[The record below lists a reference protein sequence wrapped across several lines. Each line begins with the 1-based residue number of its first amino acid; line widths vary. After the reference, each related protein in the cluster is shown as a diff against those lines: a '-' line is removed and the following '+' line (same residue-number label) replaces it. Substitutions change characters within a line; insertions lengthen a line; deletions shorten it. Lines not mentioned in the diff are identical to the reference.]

1 MVFHPVQNGRPF
13 HQQGSQSDRFVGTG
27 WNSPAH
33 FSIGCCVWGEKKKL
47 LPIFSNLLF
56 NACLFILFLD
66 CTQCYRHHPQ
76 QCWNYFCSSFFKS
89 FSPLANLLLCYC
101 DKRSVWIPPVI
112 DCLDCYWSSSL
123 PLLHLEFTLYCAS
136 NYIGAGKYYYL
147 KILLLVSL
155 STNVF
160 IWTDILFWLSCILLP
175 YWNNGWAYFL
185 LLCSTLLQ
193 QNSGIFSFTTK

>member
-76 QCWNYFCSSFFKS
+76 QCWNYFCSSFFQS
-89 FSPLANLLLCYC
+89 FSPLANPLLCYW
-101 DKRSVWIPPVI
+101 DKRPVWIPPFI
-112 DCLDCYWSSSL
+112 GCLDCYGSSSL
-123 PLLHLEFTLYCAS
+123 PLLHLEFTLCCAS
-136 NYIGAGKYYYL
+136 NFTVVQVNITVYKFYFWFYYPLMFSFLQIFFFHYF
-147 KILLLVSL
+147 VS
-155 STNVF
+155 
-160 IWTDILFWLSCILLP
+160 

-193 QNSGIFSFTTK
+193 HNSGIFSFTTK